1 MEEMVNYVV
10 ISQKKKNV
18 SNQIVIRFKPNSGV
32 FMMLD
37 DDENIS
43 LDNNKEYEE
52 LTIDNYD
59 ILKKIAKSYSYQ
71 YILNMNYTIFNS

>member
-1 MEEMVNYVV
+1 MEKNFSERVAYRMSLCMEEMVNYVV

-37 DDENIS
+37 DGENIS

-52 LTIDNYD
+52 
-59 ILKKIAKSYSYQ
+59 
-71 YILNMNYTIFNS
+71 